1 MLGISQRSTPSA
13 NTSQAVIARGLLRS
27 GALEET
33 WRRAKVLG
41 QYKSL
46 GDGMAASKWHGLRGV
61 AAATAAAVFASCLA
75 GCGADLAG
83 GLQTQSIT
91 SYEAANALSPTG
103 YQVTDLGDGRIRVTA
118 TGSAATPK
126 ARVEKIAVARAAEY
140 GIERNSKYFQT
151 SAPQFSIRCGKRDY
165 VERGQKKTLPARG
178 YSVVEIDVVYAATPA
193 DASYRP
199 ARETGAALR
208 AELQSETV
216 ADADKQA
223 AFAEVAAQCGM

>member
-1 MLGISQRSTPSA
+1 M
-13 NTSQAVIARGLLRS
+13 
-27 GALEET
+27 
-33 WRRAKVLG
+33 
-41 QYKSL
+41 
-46 GDGMAASKWHGLRGV
+46 
-61 AAATAAAVFASCLA
+61 
-75 GCGADLAG
+75 
-83 GLQTQSIT
+83 
-91 SYEAANALSPTG
+91 
-103 YQVTDLGDGRIRVTA
+103 TA

-126 ARVEKIAVARAAEY
+126 ARVEKIALARAAEY
-140 GIERNSKYFQT
+140 GIENNSKYFQT

-178 YSVVEIDVVYAATPA
+178 YSVVEIDVAYAATPA

-216 ADADKQA
+216 AAADKQA